1 LQEPVTDKKIRI
13 VLKIGGMTCAGCV
26 NVIQNRLL
34 DTDGVE
40 KCEVNLGA
48 EKAVLEY
55 DSQVTD
61 VERLEQ
67 SVKDAGYKVVYEK
80 LAAKIEGLT
89 DASDAQGL
97 EKKLVTNAGIKQV
110 SVNYGNGQVMLEYSP
125 TMLSLSDIR
134 KILKD
139 SGYEIISEDLG
150 ASVEEV
156 EARKTKI
163 LFFIGLAIGIPVI
176 LLGHFGA
183 NFLGVQFSGSNESV
197 YISFVCASVIQLW
210 IGKRF
215 YVGAYK
221 MAKMKSANM
230 DTLIVLG
237 TTTAYVFSLINTF
250 PTPTWENIHYEASVM
265 IIIFIILGKYLEN
278 KTKGKA
284 SSTIRALL
292 ELQPKM
298 ATVRKKGNEEE
309 EEQVSVELLQP
320 GDMIVVRPGEKIP
333 VDSKVIEGTSAVDE
347 SMVTGESMP
356 VTKKINDFVIG
367 GTINRE
373 GSLVLQAT
381 KVGSDTFLSQVVG
394 LVEDAMGKKPPIQQ
408 LVDKVA
414 GKFAFIIMG
423 IAVVTFLSWFFF
435 GSPGLI
441 MGALIPTV
449 AVLVVACPCA
459 LGLATPT
466 AVMVGMGKAAQHG
479 VIFKGGESL
488 ELLGKI
494 DIMVF
499 DKTGTLTEGKPR
511 VTDVVL
517 VNKIAVNG
525 EDARSD
531 SAENRVLEIASIA
544 ERKSEHP
551 LARSIVHK
559 AKYLGLKIDG
569 PSLFI
574 AVPGK
579 GVKAKFHD
587 QEILVG
593 STTMME
599 KEGIDTTRSKE
610 IIQKLQNEG
619 KTISLV
625 AIEKELL
632 GIIALSDTPKPSAK
646 PMVEKLLEKNIEVIM
661 LTGDNQQTASII
673 AKELGIKKILAN
685 LMPSDKVDAIEK
697 LQKNGKIVAMVG
709 DGINDAPALTK
720 SDVGIAIGSGT
731 DIALEAGNIVLIR
744 DDLIDIISAIDICK
758 KTLWKIK
765 QNLVYAFVYN
775 VALIPV
781 AGLGLL
787 YPALAGLAMAASSV
801 SVVSSS
807 LLLKRWK
814 PQS

>member
-1 LQEPVTDKKIRI
+1 MQDPITDKKTRT
-13 VLKIGGMTCAGCV
+13 VLKIGGMNCAGCV
-26 NVIQNRLL
+26 NVIQSHLL
-34 DTDGVE
+34 DTDGVK

-61 VERLEQ
+61 IERLEQ
-67 SVKDAGYKVVYEK
+67 AVKDAGYKVVYEK
-80 LAAKIEGLT
+80 LTAKIEGLT
-89 DASDAQGL
+89 DASDAIGL
-97 EKKLVTNAGIKQV
+97 ENKIVTNAGIKQV

-125 TMLSLSDIR
+125 TLLSLSDIR

-139 SGYEIISEDLG
+139 SGYEIIREDMG
-150 ASVEEV
+150 ASAEEV
-156 EARKTKI
+156 EARKTKR

-183 NFLGVQFSGSNESV
+183 NFLGFTFSGSDESV

-215 YVGAYK
+215 YIGAYK

-237 TTTAYVFSLINTF
+237 TTTAYVFSVTNTF
-250 PTPTWENIHYEASVM
+250 PIPIWENIHYEASVM
-265 IIIFIILGKYLEN
+265 VIVFILLGKYLEN

-298 ATVRKKGNEEE
+298 ATVRKKGNDE

-320 GDMIVVRPGEKIP
+320 GDVIVVRPGEKIP
-333 VDSKVIEGTSAVDE
+333 VDSIVIGGNSAVDE
-347 SMVTGESMP
+347 SMVTGESMS
-356 VTKKINDFVIG
+356 VTKKIEDPVIG

-373 GSLVLQAT
+373 GSLVLRAS

-394 LVEDAMGKKPPIQQ
+394 LVEDAMGKKPPMQQ

-414 GKFAFIIMG
+414 GKFAFIIIG
-423 IAVVTFLSWFFF
+423 VAVITFLSWFFF

-494 DIMVF
+494 NTAVF
-499 DKTGTLTEGKPR
+499 DKTGTLTEGKPQ

-517 VNKIAVNG
+517 VNKIVLIG
-525 EDARSD
+525 KDRRSD
-531 SAENRVLEIASIA
+531 SAEHQVLEIASIA

-551 LARSIVHK
+551 LARSVVQK
-559 AKYLGLKIDG
+559 TKDLGLTIG
-569 PSLFI
+569 EPSSFI
-574 AVPGK
+574 TVPGK
-579 GVKAKFHD
+579 GVKAKFND
-587 QEILVG
+587 QKILVG

-599 KEGIDTTRSKE
+599 KEGINTTKSHE
-610 IIQKLQNEG
+610 TIQKLQNEG

-625 AIEKELL
+625 AIEKELV

-646 PMVEKLLEKNIEVIM
+646 PMVEKLLQKNIEVIM

-673 AKELGIKKILAN
+673 AKELGIKKTLAN
-685 LMPSDKVDAIEK
+685 LMPSDKVDAIEE

-731 DIALEAGNIVLIR
+731 DVALEAGNIVLIR
-744 DDLIDIISAIDICK
+744 DDLTDVVSAIDICR
-758 KTLWKIK
+758 KTLGKIK
-765 QNLVYAFVYN
+765 QNLIYAFVYN
-775 VALIPV
+775 AALIPV

>member
-1 LQEPVTDKKIRI
+1 MQESVTNKKTRT

-61 VERLEQ
+61 IERLEQ
-67 SVKDAGYKVVYEK
+67 AVKDAGYKVVYEK
-80 LAAKIEGLT
+80 LTAKIEGLT
-89 DASDAQGL
+89 DASDAIGL
-97 EKKLVTNAGIKQV
+97 ENKLVTNTGIKQV
-110 SVNYGNGQVMLEYSP
+110 SVNYGNGQVILEYSP
-125 TMLSLSDIR
+125 ILLSLSDIR

-139 SGYEIISEDLG
+139 SGYEIISENMG
-150 ASVEEV
+150 SSAEEV
-156 EARKTKI
+156 EVRKTKR
-163 LFFIGLAIGIPVI
+163 LFFIGLTVAIPVI

-183 NFLGVQFSGSNESV
+183 NFLGVPFSGSDESV
-197 YISFVCASVIQLW
+197 YISFACASVIQLW

-215 YVGAYK
+215 YIGAYK

-237 TTTAYVFSLINTF
+237 TTTAYVFSAINTF
-250 PTPTWENIHYEASVM
+250 PTPIWENIHYEASVM
-265 IIIFIILGKYLEN
+265 VIVFILLGKYLEN
-278 KTKGKA
+278 KTKGEA
-284 SSTIRALL
+284 SSTIQKLL

-298 ATVRKKGNEEE
+298 ATVRKKGQG

-320 GDMIVVRPGEKIP
+320 GDVIIVRPGEKIP
-333 VDSKVIEGTSAVDE
+333 VDSKVIEGNSAVDE

-356 VTKKINDFVIG
+356 VTKKIEDSVIG
-367 GTINRE
+367 GTVNRE

-381 KVGSDTFLSQVVG
+381 KVGNDTFLSQVVG
-394 LVEDAMGKKPPIQQ
+394 LVEDAMGKKPPMQQ

-423 IAVVTFLSWFFF
+423 IASVTFLSWFFF
-435 GSPGLI
+435 GSSGLI

-479 VIFKGGESL
+479 VIFKGGEIL
-488 ELLGKI
+488 ELLGKVNTI
-494 DIMVF
+494 VF
-499 DKTGTLTEGKPR
+499 DKTGTLTEGKPQ

-517 VNKIAVNG
+517 VNKIAVLV
-525 EDARSD
+525 ESTRSD
-531 SAENRVLEIASIA
+531 SAEHQVLEIASIA

-551 LARSIVHK
+551 LARSIVQK
-559 AKYLGLKIDG
+559 TKELGLTIG
-569 PSLFI
+569 EPSSFI
-574 AVPGK
+574 AIPGT
-579 GVKAKFHD
+579 GVKAKFND
-587 QEILVG
+587 QKILVG

-599 KEGIDTTRSKE
+599 NEGINTTKSKE
-610 IIQKLQNEG
+610 TIQKLQNEG

-646 PMVEKLLEKNIEVIM
+646 PMVEKLLKKDIEVIM

-709 DGINDAPALTK
+709 DGINDAPALTQ
-720 SDVGIAIGSGT
+720 SNVGIAIGSGT

-744 DDLIDIISAIDICK
+744 DDLADVVSAIDICR
-758 KTLWKIK
+758 KTLGKIK
-765 QNLVYAFVYN
+765 QNLIYAFVYN
-775 VALIPV
+775 AVLIPI
-781 AGLGLL
+781 ASLGLL